1 MKTGSII
8 EYIDRQRIVCAV
20 VLEIKDQRLRLL
32 TEGNR
37 EVKLSASRV
46 LHGGNNGIDLTLG
59 RDRIVE
65 ALQQKAS
72 RRDRLKEDVKV
83 RQLWEVL
90 NTEQQWID
98 LETMA
103 AFCFP
108 EGPTE
113 DHTSAVLR
121 AFFADRRFFKF
132 RQDGFFP
139 FSPEQVE
146 RMRIQQQEADHRNRL
161 IEVGGAWLRSAME
174 SKGALS
180 APSDDLLEVLKS
192 LFLHGKDYRDYALGR
207 SILAKGQVRDPADLF
222 PLLVR
227 LGIFQEDENVELI
240 RLDVP
245 VTFPEDVSARADWL
259 ARHPVIPADA
269 KAPDRTD
276 LVDLPVMTIDG
287 QATLDFDDALSI
299 ERNGAGIRLGIH
311 IADVAHVIGKDDPVW
326 AEALNR
332 GSSIYMPDMKIPM
345 LPQALAEGCCSLKAG
360 EIRPAISVMAELSPD
375 AEVLEFQ
382 VLASRIR
389 VDSQLTYQDVNQMA
403 DRNAD
408 IDLLRQ
414 LAVRFRRR
422 RLDAGAMQISLP
434 EIHVWIDR
442 EGNVKVNQVNRESPA
457 RMLVT
462 ELMIMAN
469 WLMARFLMGNKQPA
483 IFRSQA
489 PPRQRL
495 YDQEEGSLYQNWM
508 QRKHLSRFVL
518 GTGGERHA
526 GLGLDAYVTAT
537 SPIRKAYDLITQR
550 QIRAALGF
558 ETPDPAEEIERML
571 QRLEE
576 PMNRVG
582 RVQFRRHRY
591 WVLRHLEKRIGE
603 KTEAIILYR
612 KRSSYL
618 ILLTDY
624 LLECDLPADRGP
636 ELKPEDL
643 VQVTFQ
649 RVNARKDALQV
660 YLG

>member
-20 VLEIKDQRLRLL
+20 VLETKDRRLRLL

-37 EVKLSASRV
+37 EVKLSTGRV
-46 LHGGNNGIDLTLG
+46 LHGGSNGIDLALG

-65 ALQQKAS
+65 TLQQKA
-72 RRDRLKEDVKV
+72 RHRDRLKENVKV

-90 NTEQQWID
+90 NTERQWID
-98 LETMA
+98 LETMTT
-103 AFCFP
+103 FCFP
-108 EGPTE
+108 DDPTD

-121 AFFADRRFFKF
+121 AFFDDRRYFKF
-132 RQDGFFP
+132 HQDGFFP

-146 RMRIQQQEADHRNRL
+146 RMRIQQQEADRRNRL
-161 IEVGGAWLRSAME
+161 IEMGGAWLRSALE
-174 SKGALS
+174 SKGAPS
-180 APSDDLLEVLKS
+180 APSAELLEILES
-192 LFLHGKDYRDYALGR
+192 IYLHGKDCAEYSLGR
-207 SILAKGQVRDPADLF
+207 SILARGQVRDPADLF

-227 LGIFQEDENVELI
+227 LGVFREDENIDLI
-240 RLDVP
+240 RLDVR
-245 VTFPEDVSARADWL
+245 VAFPEEVTARADWL
-259 ARHPVIPADA
+259 ARHPGHADA
-269 KAPDRTD
+269 KTPARKD
-276 LVDLPVMTIDG
+276 LTDLPVMTIDG

-299 ERNGAGIRLGIH
+299 ERKGSVIRLGIH
-311 IADVAHVIGKDDPVW
+311 IADVAHIVGKDDPVW
-326 AEALNR
+326 TEALDR

-345 LPQALAEGCCSLKAG
+345 LPQGLAEGCCSLKAG
-360 EIRPAISVMAELSPD
+360 QIRPAISVLTELSPD
-375 AEVLEFQ
+375 AEVIDFQ
-382 VLASRIR
+382 VLASRIQ

-403 DRNAD
+403 DRNTD
-408 IDLLRQ
+408 IDMLRHV
-414 LAVRFRRR
+414 AGRFRQR
-422 RLDAGAMQISLP
+422 RLDAGAVQISLP

-442 EGNVKVNQVNRESPA
+442 DGKVKINQVNRESPA

-469 WLMARFLMGNKQPA
+469 WLMARFLVENNQPA

-495 YDQEEGSLYQNWM
+495 YDQGEGSLYQNWM
-508 QRKHLSRFVL
+508 QRKQLSRFVL

-550 QIRAALGF
+550 QIRAVLGF
-558 ETPDPAEEIERML
+558 ETPDSEKEVERQL
-571 QRLEE
+571 QLLEE

-591 WVLRHLEKRIGE
+591 WVLRHLEERIGE

-624 LLECDLPADRGP
+624 LIECDLPGDRGP

-649 RVNARKDALQV
+649 RVDARKDALNV